1 MKKTLYLALF
11 CTLFAV
17 SCGKDN
23 DPAPDPNGG
32 SYMNAKAGSTWN
44 YEIIN
49 NGPPATTQ
57 NYTLT
62 STNRDS
68 SINGK
73 NYHVYSNSNS
83 GSSEYY
89 FVSGSDHY
97 TFGSLPATVGAS
109 TNVENLY
116 LKSGAAVGATWAQT
130 YNFTIPGFPLPI
142 AATVTHKIEE
152 KGISKVVNS
161 ITYNNVV
168 HVSTVVTAAGI
179 PTSAFSTDINIFYAP
194 NFGLIESTVIITS
207 SLAGNSNTTR
217 RLKSSVLVP

>member
-1 MKKTLYLALF
+1 MKKTLYLAIF
-11 CTLFAV
+11 CTLFAI

-32 SYMNAKAGSTWN
+32 SYMNAKAGSSWN
-44 YEIIN
+44 YEAIN
-49 NGPPATTQ
+49 NVAPTSTQ

-68 SINGK
+68 SINGR
-73 NYHVYSNSNS
+73 NYHVYSNSRS

-97 TFGSLPATVGAS
+97 TFGSLPATVGS
-109 TNVENLY
+109 NTNVENLY
-116 LKSGAAVGATWAQT
+116 LKSGAAVGTTWAQT
-130 YNFTIPGFPLPI
+130 YNFTIPGFPFPI

-152 KGISKVVNS
+152 KGISKVVNN

-168 HVSTVVTAAGI
+168 HVSTLVTAAGI
-179 PTSAFSTDINIFYAP
+179 PASALTTDIDIFYAP
-194 NFGLIESTVIITS
+194 NVGLIESNVIITS
-207 SLAGNSNTTR
+207 TLAGNSNTTT
-217 RLKSSVLVP
+217 RLKTSVLVP